1 MSSLDKNLAAVSSE
15 ARLVLIGLDCV
26 KVQKLVILVRVQIDP
41 CMPPLLST
49 GQLCIAAFVPNEK
62 MINFVP

>member
-49 GQLCIAAFVPNEK
+49 GQPVSYTHLTLPTIYSV
-62 MINFVP
+62 